1 MPFVDVK
8 VLEGAFTRDQL
19 QDIIRGVTDVFV
31 GAGGEGIRQNVVVS
45 VTETKSGLWGHG
57 GTPLTI
63 EMVEAR
69 RAGRAR
75 AGAS

>member
-31 GAGGEGIRQNVVVS
+31 SAGGEGIRQNVVVS

-63 EMVEAR
+63 EMVAAR
-69 RAGRAR
+69 RAERAR
-75 AGAS
+75 SGPS

>member
-1 MPFVDVK
+1 MPFVDIR
-8 VLEGAFTRDQL
+8 VLEGAFSRDQL
-19 QDIIRGVTDVFV
+19 QDVIRGVTDVIV
-31 GAGGEGIRQNVVVS
+31 RAGGEGIRPNVVVS

-69 RAGRAR
+69 RAERAK
-75 AGAS
+75 AGTS